1 MNSTRNSPLKVDEM
15 KHRIEWCIWQS
26 GVDEADQH
34 WTVAVPNAGVDLSD
48 RASCEAE
55 CAALDYDGEGRY
67 THRVV
72 ELGSD
77 IDTDEPV
84 MAEPRKTMVQ
94 RYDARTGKWFDVELE
109 IAS

>member
-1 MNSTRNSPLKVDEM
+1 M
-15 KHRIEWCIWQS
+15 KHRIEWCVWQA
-26 GVDEADQH
+26 GVDDADQCWH
-34 WTVAVPNAGVDLSD
+34 EAVPNAGVDLSD

-72 ELGSD
+72 ELESE
-77 IDTDEPV
+77 EPV
-84 MAEPRKTMVQ
+84 MAEPRKTTVQ
-94 RYDARTGKWFDVELE
+94 RYDARTGKWFDIELE